1 MRAKM
6 NRIQELE
13 STIKISKKVLK
24 NDKKELEELIYQ
36 EIKADML
43 QEFENWRDQV
53 DKEMAHKYIIKAL
66 QHYVISEKQM
76 LKLESKLID
85 VCIKQGVK

>member
-1 MRAKM
+1 M

-24 NDKKELEELIYQ
+24 NDKKELEKLIYQ

-43 QEFENWRDQV
+43 EEFEGWWDM
-53 DKEMAHKYIIKAL
+53 DDAKEIAHGYIIKAL
-66 QHYVISEKQM
+66 HHYVISEKQM
-76 LKLESKLID
+76 LELEGKLID
-85 VCIKQGVK
+85 VCIEQGVK

>member
-43 QEFENWRDQV
+43 QEFENWWDQV